1 MKRDS
6 GESGFSLIELMLV
19 VVVIGTVATIAIP
32 HLQKALRAAENGN
45 TFATMRTV
53 ASQQVD
59 FYSRNGRFGR
69 LIEINNLLSGSLGTN
84 SGNDV
89 NRGKFVFSM
98 VPATPSDAELK
109 NAYTITATRNVTGEN
124 QVFVYQVTQT
134 GELTQILP

>member
-1 MKRDS
+1 MIEK
-6 GESGFSLIELMLV
+6 GERGFSLVELLLV
-19 VVVIGTVATIAIP
+19 VVVIGIVAIIAIP

-45 TFATMRTV
+45 TFATLRTV
-53 ASQQVD
+53 AGQQVD

-69 LIEINNLLSGSLGTN
+69 LVEVNNLLSGSLGTN

-98 VPATPSDAELK
+98 VPATPSDTELK
-109 NAYTITATRNVTGEN
+109 NAYTITATRNVTSEN

>member
-1 MKRDS
+1 MREK
-6 GESGFSLIELMLV
+6 GERGFSLVELLLV
-19 VVVIGTVATIAIP
+19 VVVIGIVAIIAIP

-45 TFATMRTV
+45 TFATLRTV
-53 ASQQVD
+53 AGQQVD

-69 LIEINNLLSGSLGTN
+69 LVEVNNLLSGSLGTN

-98 VPATPSDAELK
+98 VPATPSDTELK
-109 NAYTITATRNVTGEN
+109 NAYTITATRNVTSEN

>member
-1 MKRDS
+1 MRDR
-6 GESGFSLIELMLV
+6 GERGFSLIELLLV
-19 VVVIGTVATIAIP
+19 VLVIGIVAVIAIP

-53 ASQQVD
+53 SGQQVD

-69 LIEINNLLSGSLGTN
+69 LVEVNNLLSGSLGTN

-89 NRGKFVFSM
+89 NRGKFVLSM
-98 VPATPSDAELK
+98 VPATPTNAELK
-109 NAYTITATRNVTGEN
+109 NAYTITATRNVVGEN
-124 QVFVYQVTQT
+124 QVFVYQLTQS